1 MKKVFKK
8 AFIGV
13 TAIIVLLAALYF
25 ALGLYYMGGFPCFTW
40 INGIYCTGKSVSE
53 VNAELLKSAPY
64 DGIAIMDKSGA
75 RLFVSSA
82 ETDLTM
88 DYTGALTEVY
98 RNTDPLKW
106 GLYAFNYLNIFL
118 FRKLFFLAGNNE
130 MAKPRIILT
139 YFF

>member
-1 MKKVFKK
+1 MKKVFKR

-53 VNAELLKSAPY
+53 VNAELLESSPY

-75 RLFVSSA
+75 LPWTTEARSQRCLKTWILLNGGFMCLRTLPVSMS
-82 ETDLTM
+82 LT
-88 DYTGALTEVY
+88 
-98 RNTDPLKW
+98 
-106 GLYAFNYLNIFL
+106 
-118 FRKLFFLAGNNE
+118 
-130 MAKPRIILT
+130 
-139 YFF
+139 